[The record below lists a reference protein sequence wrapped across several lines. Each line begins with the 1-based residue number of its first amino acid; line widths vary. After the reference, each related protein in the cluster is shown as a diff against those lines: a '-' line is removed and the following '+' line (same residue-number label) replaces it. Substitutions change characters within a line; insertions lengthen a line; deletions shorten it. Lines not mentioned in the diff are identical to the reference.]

1 MKINV
6 FIFGTLFALK
16 EGNTNYLIEVN
27 MTKMDNNIKSTTS
40 AHAGTGMDRVIEKKR
55 DNKKLA
61 LFGAAGLITLTVI
74 YMIFDS
80 VSGGRTFRV
89 EESRLVVSTVT
100 SGVYEDYIPIRGKVT
115 PLTTVF
121 VSATEGGRVERIL
134 VEDGAIVNQGQAIV
148 ELSNPTL
155 QLEVFQ
161 NEARVAGQLNA
172 MRTLELQLEQNR
184 LRHITNITTLEYE
197 IQQMTRNIERYRR
210 LYANGNYTKAQMD
223 LAEED
228 LAYKIKMLDITKQ
241 SQETDAR
248 MQETQLQMSKLDTEN
263 LERNLGIART
273 SLENLNMKAQIEG
286 QLSGFD
292 LELGQTVSPGTAIG
306 QIDDP
311 YNFKLEVQVDEFY
324 LNRIDL
330 GQNGVYVRP
339 GDNAEFPMRIKK
351 IYPDVQN
358 NQFKIDMVFTEE
370 QPEDIRRGQTL
381 QSKLTLGD
389 SAEAVLIPN
398 GAFYQDTGGS
408 WVFVVT
414 DDSTTA
420 IKRNVRLGRKNNN
433 YIEVIEG
440 LEIGER
446 VITSP
451 YTSFM
456 DMDRLKLTEE

>member
-1 MKINV
+1 MTVIK
-6 FIFGTLFALK
+6 
-16 EGNTNYLIEVN
+16 
-27 MTKMDNNIKSTTS
+27 MTKMDNNINKSS
-40 AHAGTGMDRVIEKKR
+40 AAHAGVGMDRVTEKKR
-55 DNKKLA
+55 NPIKMA
-61 LFGAAGLITLTVI
+61 MIGGGILIAFVVLYLI
-74 YMIFDS
+74 YES

-89 EESRLVVSTVT
+89 DESRLVVSQVS

-121 VSATEGGRVERIL
+121 VSATEGGRVEKIL
-134 VEDGAIVNQGQAIV
+134 VEDGAIVQKDQAIV

-155 QLEVFQ
+155 QLNVFE

-197 IQQMTRNIERYRR
+197 IQQMTRNIDRYRR

-223 LAEED
+223 QAEED
-228 LAYKIKMLDITKQ
+228 LNYKLKMLEITKQ

-248 MQETQLQMSKLDTEN
+248 MQETQLELSTLDTEN
-263 LERNLGIART
+263 LERNLEIART
-273 SLENLNMKAQIEG
+273 SLDNLNMKAQIEG

-311 YNFKLEVQVDEFY
+311 YNFKMEVQVDEFY
-324 LNRIDL
+324 LNRVDL
-330 GQNGVYVRP
+330 GQTGVYVRP
-339 GDNAEFPMRIKK
+339 GDNEEFPMRIKK

-389 SAEAVLIPN
+389 SAEATLIPN

-408 WVFVVT
+408 WIFVVS
-414 DDSTTA
+414 DDNQFA
-420 IKRNVRLGRKNNN
+420 VKRNVRLGRKNNN

-440 LEIGER
+440 LVVGER

>member
-1 MKINV
+1 
-6 FIFGTLFALK
+6 
-16 EGNTNYLIEVN
+16 
-27 MTKMDNNIKSTTS
+27 MTKMDNIKKPEG
-40 AHAGTGMDRVIEKKR
+40 AHAGVAMDRKIEKKR
-55 DNKKLA
+55 NPLKIA
-61 LFGAAGLITLTVI
+61 LWGGGGLVAAVVLYLIA
-74 YMIFDS
+74 DS
-80 VSGGRTFRV
+80 AMGGRTFRV

-121 VSATEGGRVERIL
+121 VSATEGGRVEKILIEDGTL
-134 VEDGAIVNQGQAIV
+134 VELGQPIV

-161 NEARVAGQLNA
+161 NEARVAGELNA

-184 LRHITNITTLEYE
+184 LRHITNITTLDYE
-197 IQQMTRNIERYRR
+197 IQKLTRNVGRYRILHER
-210 LYANGNYTKAQMD
+210 GNFTKAQLD
-223 LAEED
+223 ESEED
-228 LAYKIKMLDITKQ
+228 LAYKIKLREITIQ
-241 SQETDAR
+241 TQDTDAR
-248 MQETQLQMSKLDTEN
+248 MQEQQLELSQIDSQN

-273 SLENLNMKAQIEG
+273 SLDNLNMKAQIEG

-292 LELGQTVSPGTAIG
+292 LELGQTVARGTAIG

-311 YNFKLEVQVDEFY
+311 YNFKLEVQIDEFY
-324 LNRIDL
+324 LNRVDL
-330 GQNGVYVRP
+330 GQSGVYVRP
-339 GDNAEFPMRIKK
+339 GDSGEFPMRIKK

-358 NQFKIDMVFTEE
+358 NQFKIDMVFIDA

-389 SAEAVLIPN
+389 SAEALLIPN

-414 DDSTTA
+414 DDSEFA
-420 IKRNVRLGRKNNN
+420 VKRTIRLGRRNNN
-433 YIEVIEG
+433 YIEVIDG
-440 LEIGER
+440 LAIGER

-456 DMDRLKLTEE
+456 DMDRLKLTEG

>member
-1 MKINV
+1 MAMIGGGILIAFV
-6 FIFGTLFALK
+6 VL
-16 EGNTNYLIEVN
+16 YLIYE
-27 MTKMDNNIKSTTS
+27 
-40 AHAGTGMDRVIEKKR
+40 
-55 DNKKLA
+55 
-61 LFGAAGLITLTVI
+61 
-74 YMIFDS
+74 S

-89 EESRLVVSTVT
+89 DESRLVVSQVS

-121 VSATEGGRVERIL
+121 VSATEGGRIEKIL
-134 VEDGAIVNQGQAIV
+134 VEDGAIVQKDQAIV

-155 QLEVFQ
+155 QLNVFE

-197 IQQMTRNIERYRR
+197 IQQMTRNIDRYRR

-223 LAEED
+223 QAEED
-228 LAYKIKMLDITKQ
+228 LNYKLKMLEITKQ

-248 MQETQLQMSKLDTEN
+248 MQETQLELSTLDTEN
-263 LERNLGIART
+263 LERNLEIART
-273 SLENLNMKAQIEG
+273 SLDNLNMKAQIEG

-311 YNFKLEVQVDEFY
+311 YNFKMEVQVDEFY
-324 LNRIDL
+324 LNRVDL
-330 GQNGVYVRP
+330 GQTGVYVRP
-339 GDNAEFPMRIKK
+339 GDNEEFPMRIKK

-389 SAEAVLIPN
+389 SAEATLIPN

-408 WVFVVT
+408 WIFVVS
-414 DDSTTA
+414 DDNQFA
-420 IKRNVRLGRKNNN
+420 VKRNVRLGRKNNN

-440 LEIGER
+440 LVVGER

>member
-1 MKINV
+1 
-6 FIFGTLFALK
+6 
-16 EGNTNYLIEVN
+16 
-27 MTKMDNNIKSTTS
+27 MTKMDNNISKSS
-40 AHAGTGMDRVIEKKR
+40 GAHAGVGMDRTIEKKR
-55 DNKKLA
+55 NPLKIA
-61 LFGAAGLITLTVI
+61 LWGGGALVVAIVLYFIIESAT
-74 YMIFDS
+74 
-80 VSGGRTFRV
+80 GGRTFRV

-121 VSATEGGRVERIL
+121 VSATEGGRVEKIL
-134 VEDGAIVNQGQAIV
+134 TEDGTIVKQGQAIV

-155 QLEVFQ
+155 QLNVFE
-161 NEARVAGQLNA
+161 NEARVAGELNA

-184 LRHITNITTLEYE
+184 LRHITEITTLEYE
-197 IQQMTRNIERYRR
+197 IQKLTRNVGRYRILFER
-210 LYANGNYTKAQMD
+210 GNFTKSQLD
-223 LAEED
+223 EAEED
-228 LAYKIKMLDITKQ
+228 LTYKIKLLEVTKQ

-248 MQETQLQMSKLDTEN
+248 MQEQQLELSKLDSAN

-292 LELGQTVSPGTAIG
+292 LELGQTVGRGDAIG

-311 YNFKLEVQVDEFY
+311 YNFKLEVQIDEFY
-324 LNRIDL
+324 LNRVDL
-330 GQNGVYVRP
+330 GQTGVYVRP

-389 SAEAVLIPN
+389 SAEATLIPN

-408 WVFVVT
+408 WIFVVS
-414 DDSTTA
+414 DDSSFA
-420 IKRNVRLGRKNNN
+420 VKRNIRLGRKNNN
-433 YIEVIEG
+433 FIEVIDG
-440 LEIGER
+440 LEKGER

>member
-1 MKINV
+1 MTVIK
-6 FIFGTLFALK
+6 
-16 EGNTNYLIEVN
+16 
-27 MTKMDNNIKSTTS
+27 MTKMDNNINKSS
-40 AHAGTGMDRVIEKKR
+40 AAHAGVGMDRVIEKKR
-55 DNKKLA
+55 NPIKMA
-61 LFGAAGLITLTVI
+61 MIGGGILIAFVVLYLI
-74 YMIFDS
+74 YES

-89 EESRLVVSTVT
+89 DESRLVVSQVS

-121 VSATEGGRVERIL
+121 VSATEGGRVEKIL
-134 VEDGAIVNQGQAIV
+134 VEDGAIVQKDQAIV

-155 QLEVFQ
+155 QLNVFE

-197 IQQMTRNIERYRR
+197 IQQMTRNIDRYRR

-223 LAEED
+223 QAEED
-228 LAYKIKMLDITKQ
+228 LNYKLKMLEITKQ

-248 MQETQLQMSKLDTEN
+248 MQETQLELSTLDTEN
-263 LERNLGIART
+263 LERNLEIART
-273 SLENLNMKAQIEG
+273 SLDNLNMKAQIEG

-311 YNFKLEVQVDEFY
+311 YNFKMEVQVDEFY
-324 LNRIDL
+324 LNRVDL
-330 GQNGVYVRP
+330 GQTGVYVRP
-339 GDNAEFPMRIKK
+339 GDNEEFPMRIKK

-389 SAEAVLIPN
+389 SAEATLIPN

-408 WVFVVT
+408 WIFVVS
-414 DDSTTA
+414 DDNQFA
-420 IKRNVRLGRKNNN
+420 VKRNVRLGRKNNN
-433 YIEVIEG
+433 YIEVIQG
-440 LEIGER
+440 LVVGER

>member
-1 MKINV
+1 M
-6 FIFGTLFALK
+6 
-16 EGNTNYLIEVN
+16 TN
-27 MTKMDNNIKSTTS
+27 MDKKFEKSDG
-40 AHAGTGMDRVIEKKR
+40 AHAGFGMDRKIEKK
-55 DNKKLA
+55 KSPLKMA
-61 LFGAAGLITLTVI
+61 LWGGGGLIAAIVLYLIV
-74 YMIFDS
+74 DS
-80 VSGGRTFRV
+80 ATGGRTFRV

-121 VSATEGGRVERIL
+121 VSATEGGRVEKIL
-134 VEDGAIVNQGQAIV
+134 VEDGTIVSQDQPIV

-161 NEARVAGQLNA
+161 NEARVAGELNA

-184 LRHITNITTLEYE
+184 LSHIRELTTLDYE
-197 IQQMTRNIERYRR
+197 IQKLTRNVERYRK
-210 LYANGNYTKAQMD
+210 LFANGNYTKAQLD
-223 LAEED
+223 EFEED
-228 LAYKIKMLDITKQ
+228 LDYKIKLREVTKM

-248 MQETQLQMSKLDTEN
+248 MQEQQLERSRLDTQN
-263 LERNLGIART
+263 LERNLGIARD
-273 SLENLNMKAQIEG
+273 SLDNLNMKAQIEG

-292 LELGQTVSPGTAIG
+292 LELGQTVGRGESIG

-324 LNRIDL
+324 LPRVDL
-330 GQNGVYVRP
+330 GQTGIYVRP
-339 GDNAEFPMRIKK
+339 GDSGEFPLQIKK

-358 NQFKIDMVFTEE
+358 NQFKIDMVFTAE

-389 SAEAVLIPN
+389 SAEAILIPN

-408 WVFVVT
+408 WIFVVS
-414 DDSTTA
+414 DDSSFA
-420 IKRNVRLGRKNNN
+420 VKRNIRLGRKNNN
-433 YIEVIEG
+433 YIEVIDG
-440 LEIGER
+440 LELGER

-456 DMDRLKLTEE
+456 DMDRLKLTED

>member
-1 MKINV
+1 
-6 FIFGTLFALK
+6 
-16 EGNTNYLIEVN
+16 
-27 MTKMDNNIKSTTS
+27 MTKMDNNINKPAG
-40 AHAGTGMDRVIEKKR
+40 AHAGTGMDRKIEKKR
-55 DNKKLA
+55 SPLKMA
-61 LFGAAGLITLTVI
+61 LWGGGGLIVAIMLYLVI
-74 YMIFDS
+74 ES
-80 VSGGRTFRV
+80 ATGGRTFRV

-100 SGVYEDYIPIRGKVT
+100 SGIYEDYIPIRGKVT

-121 VSATEGGRVERIL
+121 VSATEGGRVEKIL
-134 VEDGAIVNQGQAIV
+134 VEDGAIVKQGQELV

-161 NEARVAGQLNA
+161 NEARVAGELNA

-184 LRHITNITTLEYE
+184 LRHITNITTLDYE
-197 IQQMTRNIERYRR
+197 IQKLTRNVERYRI
-210 LYANGNYTKAQMD
+210 LYERGNFTKTQLD
-223 LAEED
+223 EAEED
-228 LAYKIKMLDITKQ
+228 LEYKIKLREITLQ
-241 SQETDAR
+241 TQETDAR
-248 MQETQLQMSKLDTEN
+248 MQEQQLEMSRLDAQN
-263 LERNLGIART
+263 LERNLAIART
-273 SLENLNMKAQIEG
+273 SLDNLNMKAQIEG

-292 LELGQTVSPGTAIG
+292 LELGQTVGRGDSIG

-311 YNFKLEVQVDEFY
+311 YHFKLEVQVDEFY
-324 LNRIDL
+324 LNRVDL
-330 GQNGVYVRP
+330 GQTGVYVRP

-370 QPEDIRRGQTL
+370 QPQDIRRGQTL

-389 SAEAVLIPN
+389 STEALLIPN

-408 WVFVVT
+408 WIFVVS
-414 DDSTTA
+414 DDNSFA
-420 IKRNVRLGRKNNN
+420 VKRNIRLGRKNNN
-433 YIEVIEG
+433 FIEVIDG

>member
-1 MKINV
+1 MLV
-6 FIFGTLFALK
+6 T
-16 EGNTNYLIEVN
+16 T
-27 MTKMDNNIKSTTS
+27 MTKLENDIKKTS
-40 AHAGTGMDRVIEKKR
+40 GAHAGFGMDRKIEKKR
-55 DNKKLA
+55 SPLKIA
-61 LFGAAGLITLTVI
+61 LWGAGAILIAVVLYLIIQSAT
-74 YMIFDS
+74 
-80 VSGGRTFRV
+80 GGRTFRV

-121 VSATEGGRVERIL
+121 VSATEGGRVEKIL
-134 VEDGAIVNQGQAIV
+134 VEDGAIVKDGQPIV

-161 NEARVAGQLNA
+161 NEARVAGELNA
-172 MRTLELQLEQNR
+172 IRTLELQLEQNR
-184 LRHITNITTLEYE
+184 LRHITTLTTLDYD
-197 IQQMTRNIERYRR
+197 IQKLTRNVGRYRTLFER
-210 LYANGNYTKAQMD
+210 GNFTKTQLD
-223 LAEED
+223 EAEED
-228 LAYKIKMLDITKQ
+228 LAYKIKLREITIQ
-241 SQETDAR
+241 SQDTDAR
-248 MQETQLQMSKLDTEN
+248 MQEQQLERSQLDASS

-273 SLENLNMKAQIEG
+273 SLDNLNMKSQIEG

-292 LELGQTVSPGTAIG
+292 LELGQTVGRGESIG

-311 YNFKLEVQVDEFY
+311 YNFKMEVQVDEFY
-324 LNRIDL
+324 LNRVDL
-330 GQNGVYVRP
+330 GQTGVYVRQ
-339 GDNAEFPMRIKK
+339 GDNEEFPMRIKK

-358 NQFKIDMVFTEE
+358 NQFKIDMIFTSE

-389 SAEAVLIPN
+389 SAEALLIPN

-408 WVFVVT
+408 WIFVVSE
-414 DDSTTA
+414 DSAIA
-420 IKRNVRLGRKNNN
+420 IKRNIRLGRKNNN
-433 YIEVIEG
+433 FIEVVDG
-440 LEIGER
+440 LEIGEK